1 MREAGDHASD
11 LSLPNL
17 TRILAR
23 PARSLGVFGLVG
35 GPLTILYH
43 VSILGQ
49 TRGQNTITNHYRRGE
64 GITHT
69 DESVC
74 YVGLL

>member
-1 MREAGDHASD
+1 MLKAGDHASD

-23 PARSLGVFGLVG
+23 PARSLGAFGLVVG
-35 GPLTILYH
+35 GITIPYH

-49 TRGQNTITNHYRRGE
+49 TLPRVVFTNLYHRTE
-64 GITHT
+64 GITHSDDT
-69 DESVC
+69 MC
-74 YVGLL
+74 YVGL